1 MIKMTIPV
9 ILAFLV
15 PSLALAGSLEDAAKY
30 TVQVKTSISHPFAE
44 DEAGTFNG
52 AGFIVDKAN
61 RYIITNAHVSGHGNA
76 RIRIAF
82 EDYEYEAATAVY
94 VDPVLDLAVLQ
105 VDNENLPEGIIEAT
119 LDCSNRY
126 INGVDVAAYGH
137 PHGLA
142 FSASRGIVSKVRTY
156 QTNDWVQTDAAINP
170 GNSGGPLIDIKSSKV
185 IGVNAMGFENTQGL
199 NFAIPMRPVCSI
211 LSLLREGKDP
221 SPPAFPMTFAAN
233 NILDKH
239 LTVSGNIYGALP
251 GNVQQGDIITS
262 VNGNDVYTPNEVF
275 EELRAYSGKAEI
287 GIKRGDK
294 TLTQML
300 DIIPQP
306 TKLSRKFILMD
317 GALISKDVYPER
329 WFRDGLF
336 QIHSIARG
344 SKVEQSPLKTYQL
357 IVAVNGTKPV
367 SIEHLFEL
375 LNSGEENKMIL
386 REWASRDNFLFDFQY
401 VNYEPSNVILKNND

>member
-1 MIKMTIPV
+1 MFKITLSIF
-9 ILAFLV
+9 ILLIMPFL
-15 PSLALAGSLEDAAKY
+15 AAAGSLEDASKY

-44 DEAGTFNG
+44 DNAGTFDG
-52 AGFIVDKAN
+52 AGFVVDKTN

-82 EDYEYEAATAVY
+82 EDYEYEDATAVY

-105 VDNENLPEGIIEAT
+105 VDNTELPDDIIEAT
-119 LDCSNRY
+119 LDCSGRY

-211 LSLLREGKDP
+211 LSLLREAKDP

-233 NILDKH
+233 NILDEH
-239 LTVSGNIYGALP
+239 LTISGNMYGPLP
-251 GNVQQGDIITS
+251 SNIQQGDIITS
-262 VNGNDVYTPNEVF
+262 INGEDVYTPNDVF
-275 EELRAYSGKAEI
+275 EELRAFAGKAEV
-287 GIKRGDK
+287 GIKRANK
-294 TLTQML
+294 TLIETVN
-300 DIIPQP
+300 ITPQP
-306 TKLSRKFILMD
+306 TKLSRNFILMD
-317 GALISKDVYPER
+317 GALIARDVYPER
-329 WFRDGLF
+329 WFREGLF
-336 QIHSIARG
+336 QIHSIAQG
-344 SKVEQSPLKTYQL
+344 SEVEQSPLKTYQL
-357 IVAVNGTKPV
+357 IVAVNGSKPI

-375 LNSGEENKMIL
+375 LNSGKENKMIL
-386 REWASRDNFLFDFQY
+386 REWSSRDNFLYDFQY
-401 VNYEPSNVILKNND
+401 VNYEPGNVTLNIND